1 MSEKEKTAAELAE
14 EAVAGGGDDGT
25 FSREDLRKLF
35 ADLGWNI
42 DLPATLSDLEAIGK
56 ALREA
61 EAEYDKIIAGQALG
75 DDTWGRDAAG
85 NALTGPYTNPA
96 IATLG
101 KIYNLKEK
109 LYAYAGQYF
118 GSQGQTVVSRTL
130 RPPVPEVAKLPT
142 PEEFLGGYEEAFAT
156 HVEGLGLSAEEKKFA
171 YDVMRNETYQA
182 YMAKLGGFAKA
193 GLSPFTLKEVSR
205 EERGV
210 GAGTEAGAALDKALG
225 PGVTEPT
232 TITGTGEEVSKAMD
246 AAGQGVP
253 REFTTVPRLTPSDF
267 LAGLLSP
274 IAIKTAFAGSTEGAG
289 RTARRVPAGFTANP
303 KRV

>member
-1 MSEKEKTAAELAE
+1 MGDEEKTAAELAA
-14 EAVAGGGDDGT
+14 EAAAGKDDGT

-42 DLPATLSDLEAIGK
+42 DLPTTLSDLETIGK
-56 ALREA
+56 ALRDA
-61 EAEYDKIIAGQALG
+61 EAEYDKIIAGQVG
-75 DDTWGRDAAG
+75 DDSWGRDAAG

-118 GSQGQTVVSRTL
+118 GSQGQTTVSRTL

-142 PEEFLGGYEEAFAT
+142 PEEFLGGYEEAFST

-171 YDVMRNETYQA
+171 YDVLRNETYQK

-210 GAGTEAGAALDKALG
+210 GTGTAAGAALDKALG

-232 TITGTGEEVSKAMD
+232 TVTGTGEEVSAALDK
-246 AAGQGVP
+246 AGQGVP
-253 REFTTVPRLTPSDF
+253 REFTTIPRLTPSDF
-267 LAGLLSP
+267 LAQSLSP
-274 IAIKTAFAGSTEGAG
+274 IDIKTAFAGSAEGAG
-289 RTARRVPAGFTANP
+289 KTARRIPAGFVSNP